1 MNARR
6 VKPIP
11 DPRQL
16 EFDFSPRA
24 KSLKDY
30 ADILTKAIIY
40 GHSFV
45 DFRGRVYSDDFA
57 RATLHGARAEMI
69 IVNDVE
75 EPDRAAEQRTMLRL
89 VRTAAM
95 SQEFRI

>member
-1 MNARR
+1 MNARGA
-6 VKPIP
+6 KPRP
-11 DPRQL
+11 DPRQQ

-57 RATLHGARAEMI
+57 RATLRGARAEMI
-69 IVNDVE
+69 IADDVE
-75 EPDRAAEQRTMLRL
+75 GPARAAEQRMTLRL
-89 VRTAAM
+89 VETAAM
-95 SQEFRI
+95 PRDFRL